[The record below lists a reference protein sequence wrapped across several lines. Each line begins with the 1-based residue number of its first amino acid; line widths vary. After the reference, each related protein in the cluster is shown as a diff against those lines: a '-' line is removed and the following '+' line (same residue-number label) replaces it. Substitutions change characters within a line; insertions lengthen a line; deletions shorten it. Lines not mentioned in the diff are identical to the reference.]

1 MILSLKGLL
10 GVFFRPLLFISYFL
24 SGFVHRNPH
33 RWVFGS
39 WSGKRYAD
47 NAAALFEYVV
57 TQGDSKIEP
66 VWISSDAKVIGSL
79 RRRNFTVYRPWSP
92 QGIAACLTAGIYVFD
107 GLTKDVNFWL
117 SRGARKV
124 LLRHGIGIKKV
135 ERAIEHPEHRLYQLF
150 HGSLPQKM
158 LWSYLLPWHR
168 VRPDLMIAAS
178 PAHLHQGREFYGVNA
193 DRIVI
198 TGFPRNDH
206 LLRATNNDIPG
217 PEQRIL
223 ADLSR
228 RGLPAF
234 LYLPTFR
241 DVDSGFEFPFAELD
255 RMAARLGIVLLA
267 KLHFV
272 DGLRNHSFVSS
283 AGNNLLPVDAAIDPN
298 RLFCAVNGLI
308 SDYSSVTYDFLLTGK
323 PVVFFV
329 PDLAAYVQRSRSF
342 YYDYDEV
349 TPGPKAGNVNE
360 LEVALQSVIDNGIGE
375 WQDRY
380 RAVLNRFHTFRDA
393 QASARTCREI
403 VTRFLPSA
411 GSVEIDETQ

>member
-1 MILSLKGLL
+1 VIFSLKGLA
-10 GVFFRPLLFISYFL
+10 GVLFRPLLFFTYFL
-24 SGFVHRNPH
+24 SGFAPRNPH

-39 WSGKRYAD
+39 WGGKRYAD

-57 TQGDSKIEP
+57 AQGGSEIEP
-66 VWISSDAKVIGSL
+66 IWISGDARVIGNL
-79 RRRNFTVYRPWSP
+79 RRRNFTVCRPWSP

-124 LLRHGIGIKKV
+124 LLRHGIGIKNV

-150 HGSLPQKM
+150 HGSLLQR
-158 LWSYLLPWHR
+158 LTWSYLLPWHL

-178 PAHLHQGREFYGVNA
+178 PDHLQQGREFYGVDA
-193 DRIVI
+193 DQIVI
-198 TGFPRNDH
+198 TGFPRNDF
-206 LLRATNNDIPG
+206 LLSTTNNGTPD
-217 PEQRIL
+217 PEQRIF
-223 ADLSR
+223 ADLSL

-241 DVDSGFEFPFAELD
+241 DVDSGFEFPFVELD
-255 RMAARLGIVLLA
+255 RMAARLGIVLLT

-272 DGLRNHSFVSS
+272 DGLRSRPFVSG
-283 AGNNLLPVDAAIDPN
+283 AANNLIPVDAAIDPN
-298 RLFCAVNGLI
+298 RLFGAVNGLI

-323 PVVFFV
+323 PVIFFV
-329 PDLAAYVQRSRSF
+329 PDLAAYVQHSRSF
-342 YYDYDEV
+342 YYDFDEV

-375 WQDRY
+375 WQEKY
-380 RAVLNRFHTFRDA
+380 LAVLDRFHTFRDA

-403 VTRFLPSA
+403 IARFLPPA
-411 GSVEIDETQ
+411 TGVGIEKPP